1 VMSKS
6 DSEALN
12 GVNPIKCNQPL
23 SRFAFTPDPLADIQW
38 AVVESQPVRFV
49 DRQKFYGLAVHQ
61 TDVFEI
67 ESQYTAFLF
76 QQRSEHV
83 HVVPCKS
90 PTDAQNYT
98 TLSDCL
104 SVDFAGHCK
113 RLSGLSLLQ
122 WRANLLPLGT
132 L

>member
-1 VMSKS
+1 MMSRG
-6 DSEALN
+6 DSEARN
-12 GVNPIKCNQPL
+12 GVNLIKCNQPL
-23 SRFAFTPDPLADIQW
+23 SRFAFTPDPLTDIQW
-38 AVVESQPVRFV
+38 AVVDSYPVRFV

-76 QQRSEHV
+76 QQRSKYV

-90 PTDAQNYT
+90 PTDAQNHT

-104 SVDFAGHCK
+104 PVDFAGHCK
-113 RLSGLSLLQ
+113 RLSGLSSLH
-122 WRANLLPLGT
+122 
-132 L
+132 